1 MQSLVRIMKKSKI
14 YIFTLFC
21 ILSLEKLTWA
31 RAAGNPYKNTGP
43 YGINCTWYTWD
54 KVKNMQGVSLPAW
67 GNAKTWYNSAKT
79 AGFKVGIK
87 PQSNSIIVWDI
98 TEYGHVAYVE
108 KVSGEYMYIWDSD
121 KYCIDEDDP
130 EFIECDSNSYDESSQ
145 TACRKKAKRAA
156 CKLETSIYTNEYKT
170 IGFIYLDE
178 VPSNINQIDS
188 SNKKDNRNNDKQNN
202 QNSKDNQNIE
212 VKKGEPEVVKAD
224 NNYLQEIALSSGSL
238 DFNKDILDYE
248 VTVLND
254 VSELEVNA
262 KTLDSKATVNGNGI
276 YKLEV
281 GNNLIKLD
289 VTAENG
295 EIKEY
300 TINVLRKEIDKEDIV
315 WDESQDNKPKENN
328 KNINLNLIKYLV
340 ITLGATVLLIILG
353 VLWLKKNKKENS
365 DKDIY

>member
-1 MQSLVRIMKKSKI
+1 MKKSKI
-14 YIFTLFC
+14 YIFTLLC

-54 KVKNMQGVSLPAW
+54 KVKNIKGVSLPAW
-67 GNAKTWYNSAKT
+67 GNAKTWYNSAKS
-79 AGFKVGIK
+79 AGFKVGSEPK
-87 PQSNSIIVWDI
+87 DNSIIVGNI

-145 TACRKKAKRAA
+145 AACRKKAKRAA
-156 CKLETSIYTNEYKT
+156 CKLETSIYTTDYKT

-188 SNKKDNRNNDKQNN
+188 SNKQDNNNGDKQNK

-224 NNYLQEIALSSGSL
+224 NTYLQEIALSSGSL

-248 VTVLND
+248 VTVLNE

-300 TINVLRKEIDKEDIV
+300 TINVLRKESVNDDNLSEDI
-315 WDESQDNKPKENN
+315 ENEKIEKNNNSNKKVMH
-328 KNINLNLIKYLV
+328 LSKYLE
-340 ITLGATVLLIILG
+340 VLFGVVVLIVSFGIYII
-353 VLWLKKNKKENS
+353 KKRK
-365 DKDIY
+365 